1 MEKIR
6 ILTDSASDILPPYP
20 ENLAVLPLTIRFGE
34 QEYRDG
40 VDLDHRTFYEKL
52 LESDALPVTSLISPG
67 EFSEAFGKAE
77 ARGEKVVVV
86 TLSSK
91 LSGTWQ
97 SAVLAAQEYPGRV
110 FVVDSKSATLG
121 ERLLVEYALRLAG
134 EGISAEEIVRGVEQA
149 RERVHVIGLL
159 DTLEY
164 LKKGG
169 RISKTVAFFGEAMA
183 IKPVVTVRD
192 GEVVMLGKARG
203 SRNGNNFLIQE
214 IGKAGGVDY
223 QMPYALGYTGLS
235 DEMLKKYIRDS
246 ASLWEGEV
254 ASLPIHTIG
263 ATIGTHIGP
272 GAIAV
277 AFFSK
282 E

>member
-6 ILTDSASDILPPYP
+6 IITDSASDILPPYP
-20 ENLAVLPLTIRFGE
+20 ENLTVLPMTIRFGE
-34 QEYRDG
+34 AEYRDG
-40 VDLDHRTFYEKL
+40 VDLSHREFYEKL
-52 LESDALPVTSLISPG
+52 LESDTLPVTSLISPG
-67 EFSEAFGKAE
+67 SFSDAYRQAVR
-77 ARGEKVVVV
+77 RGETVVAVA
-86 TLSSK
+86 LSSK

-97 SAVLAAQEYPGRV
+97 SAVLAAQDHPGRV
-110 FVVDSKSATLG
+110 FVVDSRNATLG

-134 EGISAEEIVRGVEQA
+134 EGLPGAEIAGEL
-149 RERVHVIGLL
+149 ERVRDRVRVLGLL
-159 DTLEY
+159 NTLEY

-192 GEVVMLGKARG
+192 GEVTMLGKARG
-203 SRNGNNFLIQE
+203 SRSGNNCLIQE
-214 IGKAGGVDY
+214 IERSGGVDY
-223 QMPYALGYTGLS
+223 DLPFALGYTGSS
-235 DEMLKKYIRDS
+235 DDMLQKYIRDS
-246 ASLWEGEV
+246 ASLWEGKV
-254 ASLPIHTIG
+254 QSLPIYTVG
-263 ATIGTHIGP
+263 ATVGTHIGP

>member
-6 ILTDSASDILPPYP
+6 ILTDSASDILPPHP
-20 ENLAVLPLTIRFGE
+20 ENLTVLPMTIRFGE
-34 QEYRDG
+34 REYRDG
-40 VDLDHRTFYEKL
+40 VDLSHREFYEKL
-52 LESDALPVTSLISPG
+52 LESDTLPITSLISPG
-67 EFSEAFGKAE
+67 QFSKAFDQAE
-77 ARGEKVVVV
+77 AKGEKVVVV

-97 SAVLAAQEYPGRV
+97 SASLAAQDYPGRV

-121 ERLLVEYALRLAG
+121 ERLLVEYAIRLAG
-134 EGISAEEIVRGVEQA
+134 EGISAGEIAEALEKA
-149 RERVHVIGLL
+149 RERVHVIGVL

-192 GEVVMLGKARG
+192 GEVAMLGKARG

-214 IGKAGGVDY
+214 IGKTGGVDY

-246 ASLWEGEV
+246 ASLWEGV
-254 ASLPIHTIG
+254 VTSLPIHTIG

>member
-20 ENLAVLPLTIRFGE
+20 DNLTVLPMTIRFGAE
-34 QEYRDG
+34 EYRDG
-40 VDLDHRTFYEKL
+40 VDLSHRAFYEKL
-52 LESDALPVTSLISPG
+52 TESDTLPVTSLISPG
-67 EFSEAFGKAE
+67 DFENAYRQAAE
-77 ARGEKVVVV
+77 RGETVVVI
-86 TLSSK
+86 TLSSR

-97 SAVLAAQEYPGRV
+97 SAVLAAQDHPGRV
-110 FVVDSKSATLG
+110 FVVDSRNATLG

-134 EGISAEEIVRGVEQA
+134 EGVPAGEIAGQL
-149 RERVHVIGLL
+149 ERVRDRVRVLGLL

-203 SRNGNNFLIQE
+203 SRNGSNFLIQE
-214 IGKAGGVDY
+214 IEKAGVAYD
-223 QMPYALGYTGLS
+223 MPFALGYTGTS
-235 DEMLKKYIRDS
+235 DDMLQKYIRDS
-246 ASLWEGEV
+246 ASLWEGKV
-254 ASLPIHTIG
+254 STLPIHTVG
-263 ATIGTHIGP
+263 ATVGTHIGP

>member
-20 ENLAVLPLTIRFGE
+20 SNLTVLPMTIRFGE
-34 QEYRDG
+34 KEYRDG
-40 VDLDHRTFYEKL
+40 VDLSHREFYEKL
-52 LESDALPVTSLISPG
+52 TESDTLPVTSLISPG
-67 EFSEAFGKAE
+67 DFADAYRQAAE
-77 ARGEKVVVV
+77 RGETVVVV

-97 SAVLAAQEYPGRV
+97 SAVLAAQDYPGNV
-110 FVVDSKSATLG
+110 FVVDSRNATLG
-121 ERLLVEYALRLAG
+121 ERLLVEYALRIAG
-134 EGISAEEIVRGVEQA
+134 EGMPAGEIAGELEDVRD
-149 RERVHVIGLL
+149 RVRVLGLL

-169 RISKTVAFFGEAMA
+169 RISKAVAFFGEAMA

-214 IGKAGGVDY
+214 IGKAGVEY
-223 QMPYALGYTGLS
+223 CLPFALGYTGTS
-235 DEMLKKYIRDS
+235 DDMLQKYIRDS
-246 ASLWEGEV
+246 APLWEGKV
-254 ASLPIHTIG
+254 SALPVYTVG
-263 ATIGTHIGP
+263 ATVGTHIGP

-277 AFFSK
+277 AFFSQK
-282 E
+282 

>member
-6 ILTDSASDILPPYP
+6 IITDSASDILPPYP
-20 ENLAVLPLTIRFGE
+20 DSLTVLPMTIRFGE
-34 QEYRDG
+34 TEYRDG
-40 VDLDHRTFYEKL
+40 VDLSHREFYEKL
-52 LESDALPVTSLISPG
+52 TESDTLPVTSLISPG
-67 EFSEAFGKAE
+67 DFDDAYRHAAE
-77 ARGEKVVVV
+77 RGETVVVI

-97 SAVLAAQEYPGRV
+97 SAVLAAQDYPGRV
-110 FVVDSKSATLG
+110 FVVDSRNATLG

-134 EGISAEEIVRGVEQA
+134 EGMSAAEIAGQLEQVRD
-149 RERVHVIGLL
+149 RVRVLGLL

-192 GEVVMLGKARG
+192 GEVTMLGKARG

-214 IGKAGGVDY
+214 IGKAGVDY
-223 QMPYALGYTGLS
+223 SLPFALGYTGTS
-235 DEMLKKYIRDS
+235 DDMLQKYIRDS
-246 ASLWEGEV
+246 APLWEGKV
-254 ASLPIHTIG
+254 KSLPIHTVG
-263 ATIGTHIGP
+263 ATVGTHIGP